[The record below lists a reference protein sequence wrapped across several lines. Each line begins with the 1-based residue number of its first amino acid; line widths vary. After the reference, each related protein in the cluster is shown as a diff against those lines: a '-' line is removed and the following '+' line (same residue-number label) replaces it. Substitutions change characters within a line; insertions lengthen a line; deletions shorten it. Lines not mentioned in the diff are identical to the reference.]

1 VVKKLDIFKMIETT
15 IDKYNLNNMTAFLCH
30 QAKISRSG
38 YYNYLNSKE
47 SLMLKEEEDLKA
59 KENILKAFGKKGYK
73 RGARPIKMNLERD
86 FNIIYNLKKIGR
98 IMRKYNIVCPHRKPN
113 KYKQIAKATKEHST
127 LSNTL
132 NREFKQ
138 GTPRKVLL
146 TDISYLPYGK
156 GSRAYLSV
164 IKDGSTNEILAYE
177 VSSTLKLEL
186 ATDTIEKLCRKR
198 FKLAEG
204 CFIHSDQ
211 GVHYTN
217 PKFQNLLKR
226 KGIKQS
232 MSRRGNCWDNAP
244 IESFFG
250 HMKDHLEL
258 KKCNNL
264 EEVKKEMKRFM
275 NYYNTHRY
283 QWDLKKMTPVE
294 YRNHLLHA

>member
-1 VVKKLDIFKMIETT
+1 MVKKLDIFRMIETT
-15 IDKYNLNNMTAFLCH
+15 IDKYNLHKMATFLCY
-30 QAKISRSG
+30 QAKISKSG
-38 YYNYLNSKE
+38 YYNYLNSKKT
-47 SLMLKEEEDLKA
+47 LLFKEKEDLKA
-59 KENILKAFGKKGYK
+59 KEIILKAFGKKGYK
-73 RGARPIKMNLERD
+73 RGARSIKMNLERD

-127 LSNTL
+127 LPNTL

-138 GTPRKVLL
+138 GIPMKVML

-156 GSRAYLSV
+156 GQRAYLSA

-177 VSSTLKLEL
+177 VTDNLKLEL
-186 ATDTIEKLCRKR
+186 ATNTIEKLCRKR

-211 GVHYTN
+211 GVHYTS

-226 KGIKQS
+226 KGINQS

-244 IESFFG
+244 MESFFG

-258 KKCNNL
+258 KNCKDLNA
-264 EEVKKEMKRFM
+264 VKKEMKKFI
-275 NYYNTHRY
+275 NYYNNHRY

-294 YRNHLLHA
+294 YRNHLLNA